1 MTNTF
6 KPASSAAALMIMRDL
21 RLRVLAK
28 NSQEF
33 GPFDM
38 VLQRGDQVAILGPS
52 GAGKSTLL
60 KAMARDSRVAVACGA
75 IVFQGLALD
84 ALSPQDLA
92 SRRAVLPQSHS
103 VAFGLSVELI
113 VSLGR
118 VAQGGDLKLTN
129 IVREAL
135 SMAKASHLLH
145 RRFDTLSGG
154 EQAKV
159 QIARVFAQLW
169 DQREGLMLLDEP
181 FAALDPGLQFE
192 LMGAIRSFAL
202 ARRHALVA
210 VVHDINQALGGSFDR
225 LWLIRDG
232 QLFAD
237 VPVGL
242 EAIATLA
249 ELYGI
254 DLQAVPCTDD
264 RLAVVATRRLASSSM
279 AFDHEV
285 QRNWREHAPTMN
297 DGEVA

>member
-1 MTNTF
+1 MTNAY
-6 KPASSAAALMIMRDL
+6 KSAPSAAALMIMRDL
-21 RLRVLAK
+21 RLRLDTSK
-28 NSQEF
+28 SRNF
-33 GPFDM
+33 GPFDL
-38 VLQRGDQVAILGPS
+38 VLQRGDLVAILGPS

-60 KAMARDSRVAVACGA
+60 KAMAGDSRVAVSCGS
-75 IVFQGLALD
+75 VVLQGLALN

-103 VAFGLSVELI
+103 VAFGLSVELV

-118 VAQGGDLKLTN
+118 VAQGGDLRLPN
-129 IVREAL
+129 IVHEAL

-154 EQAKV
+154 EQARV
-159 QIARVFAQLW
+159 QMARMFAQLW
-169 DQREGLMLLDEP
+169 EQREGLMLLDEP
-181 FAALDPGLQFE
+181 LAALDPGLQFE
-192 LMGAIRSFAL
+192 LMDAIRAFAL

-237 VPVGL
+237 VPVGV

-249 ELYGI
+249 ELYSI
-254 DLQAVPCTDD
+254 DLQAVPCSDD
-264 RLAVVATRRLASSSM
+264 RLAVVATRRRASSSM